1 MAGHRPSPKLGPM
14 AATRR
19 RWALGVVLACAFT
32 LPQAASAVEP
42 AVARPHFVSGTEPR
56 AGGSAFF
63 VAAPGE
69 AGAVAV
75 TTAHAFSLADL
86 ALAHEV
92 RFELA
97 AAKERVSVASRLHAE
112 PGKPFSA
119 KGGTLRDDFLVF
131 ALDLAPRG
139 VRTLPLCQ
147 SDCAKV
153 GQRVRVLGAPA
164 SGAADEDDYF
174 GRITKAADDELEVEL
189 DVPADLRGFGGGP
202 VLRQPGGDVIGIL
215 QAQWPDN
222 DGLRLGVAP
231 IDGVRAAL
239 ARPLDGGLG
248 RPFAGFAARAGLTA
262 GAAAGGKAE
271 AAARAAAANEP
282 AAEGLLDEAGSQGPL
297 LGRAG
302 ALSTDLRLAI
312 DHPAEGGVVTD
323 AEGAF
328 VAGRALALLGEFRRF
343 DVMLVIDTSDST
355 RSASGADVNENGVLG
370 EDRLLGVFPITDA
383 GDSILAAEVA
393 AARRVLDSFDA
404 RSTRVGLATFAGSP
418 LQPPATITIG
428 GGSSGLPALTEQ
440 ALTTEYS
447 LVEKALDRVLARGP
461 EGLTNMTEGVRIAV
475 RELKGFRGAISKP
488 DPESEKVVLFFTDGQ
503 PTLPYDNSPPQNIRS
518 VLRAADQARRAGV
531 VIHSFALGP
540 EALDGPLAAVEMARA
555 SRGRFTPVRRP
566 GDLVRVIENVNFA
579 NLDLLEVR
587 NRTLERPAT
596 ELVQKADGGFGAL
609 VPVQPGRNVIH
620 VRARASDGTEA
631 EAEVAIQFLPEA
643 SPAGTPAAL
652 VSLRNQ
658 LLEQRIVSLRRD
670 RIAAERERQE
680 EVRRELELEIER
692 ERTAAEARAATQ
704 RRELRIEPAPEDDAE
719 SEPEAGAPPAA
730 P

>member
-14 AATRR
+14 AARQRR
-19 RWALGVVLACAFT
+19 LAPGLGLGLACALA
-32 LPQAASAVEP
+32 LPHAAGAIDP

-86 ALAHEV
+86 ALSHEV

-139 VRTLPLCQ
+139 VRTLPLCPR
-147 SDCAKV
+147 DCAKV
-153 GQRVRVLGAPA
+153 GQRVRILGAPA
-164 SGAADEDDYF
+164 SGAADEDDFF
-174 GRITKAADDELEVEL
+174 GRITKAAADQLEVEL

-215 QAQWPDN
+215 QAQWPEA

-239 ARPLDGGLG
+239 AKPLDGGLG

-262 GAAAGGKAE
+262 GAAAGGKAG
-271 AAARAAAANEP
+271 RAAAANAP
-282 AAEGLLDEAGSQGPL
+282 AVEGILDDAGSHGPL

-312 DHPAEGGVVTD
+312 DHPDEGGIVSD

-355 RSASGADVNENGVLG
+355 RTASGADVNENGVVG
-370 EDRLLGVFPITDA
+370 EDRLLGVLPITDA
-383 GDSILAAEVA
+383 GDSVLAAEVA

-404 RSTRVGLATFAGSP
+404 RNTRVGLVTFAGNP
-418 LQPPATITIG
+418 LQSPGTIVIG
-428 GGSSGLPALTEQ
+428 GGGARPPALTEQ
-440 ALTTEYS
+440 ELTTEYG
-447 LVEKALDRVLARGP
+447 LVEKALDRVLSRGP
-461 EGLTNMTEGVRIAV
+461 EGLTNMTEGVRLAV

-503 PTLPYDNSPPQNIRS
+503 PTLPYDNSPPQNVRS

-555 SRGRFTPVRRP
+555 SRGRFTPVRKP
-566 GDLVRVIENVNFA
+566 GDLIRVIENVNFA

-587 NRTLERPAT
+587 NRTLDRAAT

-609 VPVQPGRNVIH
+609 VPVQPGRNVIQ

-631 EAEVAIQFLPEA
+631 EAEVEIQFVPEA
-643 SPAGTPAAL
+643 SPTSTPPAL
-652 VSLRNQ
+652 VALRNQ

-692 ERTAAEARAATQ
+692 ERAAAEARAATQ
-704 RRELRIEPAPEDDAE
+704 RRELRIEPAPEAGE
-719 SEPEAGAPPAA
+719 ELEPEEGEAPSPT